1 MKKLILIITI
11 AMVFAFSNMAM
22 AEQPHVSVGLKTWAA
37 TWDTKLD
44 TGSGN
49 KDFSSDYGL
58 MLGPSVNVQYDKYFA
73 GASYL
78 FGTFSF
84 PAVSVAATDINL
96 DADRTDMDIS
106 AGYYFH
112 PNVAAF
118 LGYKLMDLKYKM
130 KLDPCVLGVCGDTS
144 KETRNGP
151 VLGVTGHYPIEG
163 SRWVLFG
170 NLSYVFLNSEFKD
183 SSGNKDTSKVTGPA
197 VEFGG
202 AYTLENMPLSLLV
215 GLKYQNYEYD
225 TAGAAN
231 DTFSGLT
238 FGVNYPIQ

>member
-1 MKKLILIITI
+1 MKKLILIITL
-11 AMVFAFSNMAM
+11 ALVFAFSNMAM
-22 AEQPHVSVGLKTWAA
+22 AEGPQVTVGLKTWLA

-58 MLGPSVNVQYDKYFA
+58 MLGPSLNVRYDKFFA

-84 PAVSVAATDINL
+84 PAVSVLGTDINM
-96 DADRTDMDIS
+96 DADRTDLDLS

-118 LGYKLMDLKYKM
+118 LGYKIMDFDYTM
-130 KLDPCVLGVCGDTS
+130 DFTPCVAGVCDDS
-144 KETRNGP
+144 FSETRNGP
-151 VLGVTGHYPIEG
+151 VLGVTGHYSING
-163 SRWVLFG
+163 TRWVLFG
-170 NLSYVFLNSEFKD
+170 NLSYVFLNSEAKFSDGTKETD
-183 SSGNKDTSKVTGPA
+183 DVTGPA
-197 VEFGG
+197 IEFGG
-202 AYTLENMPLSLLV
+202 AYAAELIPLSV
-215 GLKYQNYEYD
+215 SIGYKYQDYEFD
-225 TAGAAN
+225 KSGVP

-238 FGVNYPIQ
+238 FGVNYTIQ